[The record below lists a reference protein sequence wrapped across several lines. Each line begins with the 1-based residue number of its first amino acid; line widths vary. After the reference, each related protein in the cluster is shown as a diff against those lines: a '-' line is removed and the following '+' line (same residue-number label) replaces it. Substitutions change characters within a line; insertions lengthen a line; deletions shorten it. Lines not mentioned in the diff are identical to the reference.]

1 MTAGQRLIDISHEIV
16 PGMATY
22 PGLPGP
28 AVSDFLSREAS
39 RARYAAGTTFQIARV
54 DMVVNTGTYVDAP
67 FHRFEHGSDVGS
79 LPLEKIADLDGVVVL
94 AGASNRDGRA
104 IGPEAFSGIALAG
117 RAVLVRT
124 DWSRRWGTPAYFEGH
139 PFLTGDAARAL
150 AAAKP
155 VLVGIDSLNID
166 DTSGGERP
174 AHTALLSAG
183 IPILEHL
190 NALERLPES
199 GFRLHACPAP
209 FRNVGS
215 FPVRAYAVVTE
226 GAR

>member
-1 MTAGQRLIDISHEIV
+1 MSARRRLVEISHEIA

-28 AVSDFLSREAS
+28 VVSEFLSREAS
-39 RARYAAGTTFQIARV
+39 RSHYAPGTTFLIARV

-67 FHRFEHGSDVGS
+67 FHRFEDGADVGS
-79 LPLEKIADLDGVVVL
+79 LPLENLADVEGVVVD
-94 AGASNRDGRA
+94 ASNRSGRG
-104 IGPEAFSGIALAG
+104 IGPSAFSGAALEG

-124 DWSRRWGTPAYFEGH
+124 DWSRNWGTPAYFEGH
-139 PFLTGDAARAL
+139 PFLTGEAARFL
-150 AAAKP
+150 AAAKAA
-155 VLVGIDSLNID
+155 LVGIDSLNID
-166 DTSGGERP
+166 DMSGGERP
-174 AHTALLSAG
+174 AHTALLAAG

-190 NALERLPES
+190 CRLDALPAS

-215 FPVRAYAVVTE
+215 FPVRAYAVLGD